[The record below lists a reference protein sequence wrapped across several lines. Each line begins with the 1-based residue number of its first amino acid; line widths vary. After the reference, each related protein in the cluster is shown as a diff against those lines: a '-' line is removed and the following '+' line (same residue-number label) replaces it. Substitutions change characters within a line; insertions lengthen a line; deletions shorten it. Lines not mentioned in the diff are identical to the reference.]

1 MTQGACLCGAVR
13 YEVHGPFSM
22 AMHCHCSM
30 CRKHHGSLFATF
42 VSAPLMGFRWLGGED
57 HVVKFKS
64 SEHGVRGFCKV
75 CGSVAPTLMKTLD
88 LAACP
93 AGNLLGELNLP
104 KASHWFV
111 GSKAPWYEITDSLA
125 RHEEY
130 PEEFGALGLPTRQ
143 IETRTGVVS
152 GSCLC
157 GQVAY
162 EISGPALRVRHCHCT
177 RCRRARSA
185 AHATNVAYK
194 LDDFRFTR
202 GEAQV
207 VDYKVPEARFFAV
220 AFCSR
225 CGGEMPRRSPERGFV
240 VVPAGSLDTD
250 PAAAD
255 PPAHI
260 FTGSKANWFPITDRL
275 DQFVEQPS

>member
-75 CGSVAPTLMKTLD
+75 CGSVAPTLMNALD

-125 RHEEY
+125 QHEEY

-143 IETRTGVVS
+143 IETRTGMVS

-185 AHATNVAYK
+185 AHATNVVYK
-194 LDDFRFTR
+194 LEDFRFTR

-250 PAAAD
+250 PAASD
-255 PPAHI
+255 PPVHI